1 MKYTYYP
8 GCSLK
13 AGSAS
18 YDISTRA
25 VCKTLGVELV
35 ELKDW
40 NCCGATAYTSIT
52 ELQSFS
58 LCSRN
63 LAIAQKEGRDLVA
76 PCSAC
81 YTTMRKTN
89 TYLREYPEVK
99 EKVSKALAAG
109 GLSYDKEVKVR
120 HLAEVLTTDEILK
133 TLEDKVKVKLTGLK
147 VASYN
152 GCQLVRP
159 KDGFDDPEFPTSL
172 DLLVKTLG
180 GEAVSYPMS
189 SRCCGG
195 SFIISHPEITL
206 GHIHKLL
213 RCAVDNGAQCIIT
226 ACPLCQLNLDAYQG
240 AVNSKFKTNFNIP
253 ILYFT
258 QIMGIALGYKAKEL
272 GVGQGLV
279 SAKKVLS
286 TYSS

>member
-1 MKYTYYP
+1 MKYIYYP
-8 GCSLK
+8 GCSLE
-13 AGSAS
+13 AGSTS

-25 VCKTLGVELV
+25 VCKTLGVELA

-63 LAIAQKEGRDLVA
+63 LAMAQKEERDLVA

-89 TYLREYPEVK
+89 TYIREYPEVK
-99 EKVSKALAAG
+99 EKVSKALAAV
-109 GLSYDKEVKVR
+109 GLSYEKEVKVR
-120 HLAEVLTTDEILK
+120 HLVEVLTNQDILNTVK
-133 TLEDKVKVKLTGLK
+133 DKVKVNLAGLK
-147 VASYN
+147 VACYH

-159 KDGFDDPEFPTSL
+159 EDGFDDPEFPTSM
-172 DLLVKTLG
+172 DVLVKTLG
-180 GEAVSYPMS
+180 GEAVPYPMT

-213 RCAVDNGAQCIIT
+213 KCATDNGAQCIIT

-258 QIMGIALGYKAKEL
+258 QIMGIALGYKSKEL
-272 GVGQGLV
+272 GIGQSLV

-286 TYSS
+286 SYVS